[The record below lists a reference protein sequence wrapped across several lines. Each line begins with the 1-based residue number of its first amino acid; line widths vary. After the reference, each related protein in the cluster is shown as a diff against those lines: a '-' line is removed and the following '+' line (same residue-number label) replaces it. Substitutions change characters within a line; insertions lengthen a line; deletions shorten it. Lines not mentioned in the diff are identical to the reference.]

1 MRLLTAI
8 CEFLAAWFGWRTSP
22 AAERAEKRKR
32 QIETDRTVQDV
43 AEAVRKGD
51 EDRVN
56 AHIQTLLRVVVLWAV
71 LGLCAGC
78 VGTTKVVYVPETDRA
93 IRMEHAGRPGWW
105 LPDAVMARLLEDAT
119 RWQYRERD

>member
-8 CEFLAAWFGWRTSP
+8 CEFLAAWFGWKVSP
-22 AAERAEKRKR
+22 AAERAEKRQR
-32 QIETDRTVQDV
+32 QAETERTVQDV

-51 EDRVN
+51 EDKVN
-56 AHIQTLLRVVVLWAV
+56 AHIQTLLRSAVLWAF

-78 VGTTKVVYVPETDRA
+78 ATTEVVYVPETDRA
-93 IRMEHAGRPGWW
+93 IRMEHDGRPGWW

-119 RWQYRERD
+119 RWQNRERD